1 MKRILGLLVIFWLGW
16 ANSLQAQNFDEIFNA
31 FANQNQQQFNNFVD
45 SINKQFAEAMAANMR
60 AFTGEQPKVRDPK
73 PKPTTVPV
81 IDKGDEP
88 INLPVPKPE
97 VPSIETENEPVPQ
110 SAEPETNAEPESNAT
125 PKVENSGLTNKL
137 DFILFGEQISI
148 ATKPFPE
155 KLNSISA
162 KDVADFWIQLS
173 ESDYESLLQKCRTMR
188 KDFAYNDWAVYQ
200 LITTMAQQTYPRQYD
215 EQVVM
220 TIFLLNQLGTEA
232 KVGFGNS
239 HLFCLLAI
247 EQQLY
252 GISFCDIASHRY
264 YLFELNPRYINAQ
277 NAFSFQTYDTPF
289 PAQTNSID
297 MSLHQAL
304 KSNESFEAPAND
316 SIIHINLNMI
326 ELFKTYPQVDMSV
339 YVNASP
345 SKEFLQLLDRLVRP
359 YLRELSQLE
368 AVGLLLLYVQYG
380 FDYATDDEQFGYE
393 KPFFCEENYYY
404 PQNDCEDR
412 SVLFSFLVRHLLHME
427 VVLIDYPGHMATA
440 VHFTTAV
447 EGESVQYKGK
457 KYIICDPTYIGATIG
472 MEMPDFTP
480 EDRTVVPIDH

>member
-16 ANSLQAQNFDEIFNA
+16 ANSVQAQNFDEIFNA

-81 IDKGDEP
+81 INKGDEP
-88 INLPVPKPE
+88 INLPVLKPE
-97 VPSIETENEPVPQ
+97 VPSIETENEPVSP
-110 SAEPETNAEPESNAT
+110 SEPEANTEPEAT
-125 PKVENSGLTNKL
+125 PKAENSEFTNQL
-137 DFILFGEQISI
+137 DFKLFGEHISL
-148 ATKPFPE
+148 ATRPFPE
-155 KLNSISA
+155 KLNGISA
-162 KDVADFWIQLS
+162 KDVADFWIRLS
-173 ESDYESLLQKCRTMR
+173 ESDYEGMLQKCQTMR
-188 KDFAYNDWAVYQ
+188 KDFAYNDWAIYQ
-200 LITTMAQQTYPRQYD
+200 FVTEMAQQTYPRQYD

-239 HLFCLLAI
+239 HLFCLLAV

-252 GISFCDIASHRY
+252 GISFCDIAKHRY

-289 PAQTNSID
+289 PAKTNSID
-297 MSLHQAL
+297 MSLRQAL
-304 KSNESFEAPAND
+304 KSRESFEAPAND
-316 SIIHINLNMI
+316 SIIHINQNMI

-339 YVNASP
+339 YANASP
-345 SKEFLQLLDRLVRP
+345 SKEFLQSLDRLVRP

-412 SVLFSFLVRHLLHME
+412 SVLFSFLVRHLLHMD

-440 VHFTTAV
+440 VHFPTAV

-472 MEMPDFTP
+472 IEMPDFTP
-480 EDRTVVPIDH
+480 EDRTVVPIE